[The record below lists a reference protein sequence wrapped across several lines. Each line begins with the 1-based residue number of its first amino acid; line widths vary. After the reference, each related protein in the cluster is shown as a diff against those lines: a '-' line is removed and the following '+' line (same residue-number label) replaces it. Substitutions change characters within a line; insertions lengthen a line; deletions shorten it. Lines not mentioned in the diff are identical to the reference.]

1 MVTGRRG
8 GPGDDAHVLVVVELN
23 RGLDLAP
30 ILHQPLVAQ
39 DVLDHEARHE
49 VVMKSHSAQVM
60 KFNKNWSLNFQF
72 YSFSHPT
79 RKSLFS
85 GISI

>member
-1 MVTGRRG
+1 MYFYRLKLMVTGRRG

-49 VVMKSHSAQVM
+49 VVMKSHSV
-60 KFNKNWSLNFQF
+60 QF
-72 YSFSHPT
+72 PEDGPNGVAGT
-79 RKSLFS
+79 LVR
-85 GISI
+85 

>member
-23 RGLDLAP
+23 RGLDLAL
-30 ILHQPLVAQ
+30 ILHQPLAAQ
-39 DVLDHEARHE
+39 DVLDQEARHE

-60 KFNKNWSLNFQF
+60 
-72 YSFSHPT
+72 
-79 RKSLFS
+79 
-85 GISI
+85 